1 MPAAVWDLII
11 LVLLATGKGM
21 FMASNRITRH
31 FASIADGRWGARQV
45 HYRQVGTG
53 PAVLCLHQSPLS
65 SRDMLATMERWKG
78 KFTCIAPDT
87 PGYGLS
93 DPLGVSHA
101 EMSDIADAVIEFMDA
116 IDLEKAAVYGF
127 HTGAMISVAVAL
139 KYPERIT
146 CCTANGYVVQTEQER
161 ADFIANYLPAFVPQW
176 DGSHLTWLWSR
187 MREQTVF
194 FPWYRKSL
202 AARMHIDMPAPET
215 LHAGLLDFLRAGDAY
230 RVGYRAA
237 FTMQSAQAVA
247 ALKVPALITATDT
260 DPLARDLVRLT
271 KHPANVSVQ
280 PGGDGN
286 ATLDLCAAF
295 IAKQKTP
302 KPHLPEQTAP
312 LADRLWSDY
321 VDVPGGQLR
330 ARRSLSGS
338 GRPIVVQHDAASS
351 VDIIEPLARGF
362 VGLRPVIA
370 LDLPGHGEST
380 AQLPNGKITVNTYAK
395 AVLAALK
402 TLGVDEFDFI
412 GTWGGGLVGLELA
425 TLVPKRLKRL
435 VMADAMYHSPE
446 LLKELKTHYTPDI
459 QPNWHGGYLLEAWH
473 LMRDQGLF
481 WPWFKRQ
488 KAHII
493 RKPPYLDPA
502 MINKRVL
509 DLFRSQGNWRR
520 AYQAHFDYPIRAKLK
535 QNRVPTLVV
544 SPSWD
549 PQFEDGERLSRD
561 FPGIPFRKVSD
572 DFASWGTELLPFLNS

>member
-1 MPAAVWDLII
+1 
-11 LVLLATGKGM
+11 
-21 FMASNRITRH
+21 MASNKITRH

-53 PAVLCLHQSPLS
+53 PALLCLHQSPLS
-65 SRDMLATMERWKG
+65 SRDMLATMQRWQG

-93 DPLGVSHA
+93 DPLGVPQV

-116 IDLEKAAVYGF
+116 IGLEKAATYGF

-139 KYPERIT
+139 KYPERVT
-146 CCTANGYVVQTEQER
+146 CCTANGYVVQTEIDR

-187 MREQTVF
+187 MREQTIF
-194 FPWYRKSL
+194 FPWYRKTL
-202 AARMHIDMPAPET
+202 AARMGMDVPPPEA

-237 FTMQSAQAVA
+237 FTMRSAEAVA
-247 ALKVPALITATDT
+247 GLRVPALITATDT
-260 DPLARDLVRLT
+260 DPLARDLKRLT
-271 KHPANVSVQ
+271 RRPPNVAVQ
-280 PGGDGN
+280 PGGDGS
-286 ATLDLCAAF
+286 ATLDLCADF
-295 IAKQKTP
+295 IARHKAP
-302 KPHLPEQTAP
+302 KPRLPARTEP
-312 LADRLWSDY
+312 LAGRLWCDY

-330 ARRSLSGS
+330 ALRSLSGS

-370 LDLPGHGEST
+370 LDLPGHGESS
-380 AQLPNGKITVNTYAK
+380 APLPNGKITVNTYAK

-412 GTWGGGLVGLELA
+412 GTWGGGLVGLEIA
-425 TLVPKRLKRL
+425 TLTPKRLKRL

-446 LLKELKTHYTPDI
+446 LLKELKAHYTPDI

-488 KAHII
+488 KANII

-520 AYQAHFDYPIRAKLK
+520 AYQAHFAYPIRARLR
-535 QNRVPTLVV
+535 QNKVPTLVV

-549 PQFEDGERLSRD
+549 PQYEDGERLARD
-561 FPGIPFRKVSD
+561 FPGIPFCKVPD
-572 DFASWGTELLPFLNS
+572 DFAAWGAELLPFLNA